1 MTEPTPDTAAAEPTA
16 PVDAPPAEVDTT
28 ETEGEQQGGNQ
39 EAKKWRLK
47 LRDTEAERD
56 GLRERVTTYERAEVE
71 RLVADSLAD
80 PSDLWV
86 AGTELDA
93 LRGKDGSIDPGKVKA
108 AVAELLEQRPH
119 WKRTIRPAP
128 QRGTLKSGATSSGDM
143 LSTSWQAA
151 VGSALRK

>member
-1 MTEPTPDTAAAEPTA
+1 MTDQTPAPAAAEPIA
-16 PVDAPPAEVDTT
+16 PVDAPPAEADT
-28 ETEGEQQGGNQ
+28 TEGEQQGGNQ

-56 GLRERVTTYERAEVE
+56 GLRDRVATYERAEVE

-108 AVAELLEQRPH
+108 AVTELLEQRPH
-119 WKRTIRPAP
+119 WKRAVKSAAHARN
-128 QRGTLKSGATSSGDM
+128 LKSGATSSDDARP
-143 LSTSWQAA
+143 TSWQ
-151 VGSALRK
+151 SAFGTALGK